1 MDMFYGM
8 GGVIL
13 GDYKVMV
20 IPDLQSMIITAITL
34 IILYILFKK
43 FLYTPVN
50 MYLQER
56 RNLIQSEIHDAK
68 ELKKQAEIQ
77 KEEQEAQIN
86 SAQRQAQDIIE
97 NSRKFSEEMKGNILS
112 EAREQAEEI
121 VLKAEREAE
130 RRKKDSLEEIKN
142 QSVDIA
148 VMIASKIMEEQISI
162 DKQNFLIDKFIDEV
176 GTSEWLN

>member
-1 MDMFYGM
+1 
-8 GGVIL
+8 
-13 GDYKVMV
+13 
-20 IPDLQSMIITAITL
+20 
-34 IILYILFKK
+34 
-43 FLYTPVN
+43 
-50 MYLQER
+50 
-56 RNLIQSEIHDAK
+56 
-68 ELKKQAEIQ
+68 
-77 KEEQEAQIN
+77 
-86 SAQRQAQDIIE
+86 
-97 NSRKFSEEMKGNILS
+97 MKGNILS

>member
-1 MDMFYGM
+1 M
-8 GGVIL
+8 

-68 ELKKQAEIQ
+68 ELKEQAKIQ
-77 KEEQEAQIN
+77 KEGQEALIDN
-86 SAQRQAQDIIE
+86 AQRQAQDIIE
-97 NSRKFSEEMKGNILS
+97 NSRKFSEEMKENILS
-112 EAREQAEEI
+112 DAREEANEI
-121 VLKAEREAE
+121 VIKAKREAE

-142 QSVDIA
+142 QSVDVA
-148 VMIASKIMEEQISI
+148 VLIASKILEEQISV
-162 DKQNFLIDKFIDEV
+162 DKQNYLIDKFIDEV